1 MKTNVLLLLSFFFY
15 IGHVNSLSAQERGAL
30 DLTPQHLINDRYVS
44 NENLNIDEGCTQSM
58 DFLKSF
64 YKQLKYPASARDKG
78 IGGQVVLSIL
88 VDELGKH
95 SNPEIVKDIGE
106 ECGLR
111 ALEVCNNV
119 INMCETPV
127 TLDGK
132 AVKAKIFLPINFKL
146 E

>member
-1 MKTNVLLLLSFFFY
+1 MKKNVFTTVCLLIMICFS
-15 IGHVNSLSAQERGAL
+15 NSILAQDRTAV
-30 DLTPQHLINDRYVS
+30 DLTPQHYVKDRYER
-44 NENLNIDEGCTQSM
+44 NENLNLDDGCTKSM

-78 IGGQVVLSIL
+78 VGGQVVLSIL
-88 VDELGKH
+88 VDEMGNH

-111 ALEVCNNV
+111 ALEVCRNV
-119 INMCETPV
+119 ITMCKTPV
-127 TLDGK
+127 RLDGK
-132 AVKAKIFLPINFKL
+132 AVKAKIFLPINFRL